1 MVVVVVV
8 TNGGDG
14 VSVVRR
20 SFRMLLV
27 VVVVVVVLVSPV
39 TVWVV
44 MTLRM
49 TLVEWNGVIVIL
61 SSSCDGGC
69 NSYLLFDSFSNFH

>member
-27 VVVVVVVLVSPV
+27 VVVVVVLVSPV
-39 TVWVV
+39 TVWVVV

-69 NSYLLFDSFSNFH
+69 NSYLLFDSFSKFH